1 MPSSEVV
8 GVREIAERLG
18 MRRETVSMWV
28 TRGWPKGERTA
39 KPATP
44 AKSPSTVGTVSGQAA
59 YRWAD
64 VERWAR
70 ATGRLRDD
78 A

>member
-28 TRGWPKGERTA
+28 TRGWPKGDRSA
-39 KPATP
+39 KPPKPPT
-44 AKSPSTVGTVSGQAA
+44 TVGTVSGQVA
-59 YRWAD
+59 YRWVD
-64 VERWAR
+64 VERWAK